1 VRLEGEAAQ
10 KMLKLLEALEENE
23 DVQNVHA
30 NFEID
35 ESLMEA
41 MHP

>member
-1 VRLEGEAAQ
+1 
-10 KMLKLLEALEENE
+10 MLKLMDALDEND

-35 ESLMEA
+35 EALMESL
-41 MHP
+41 H